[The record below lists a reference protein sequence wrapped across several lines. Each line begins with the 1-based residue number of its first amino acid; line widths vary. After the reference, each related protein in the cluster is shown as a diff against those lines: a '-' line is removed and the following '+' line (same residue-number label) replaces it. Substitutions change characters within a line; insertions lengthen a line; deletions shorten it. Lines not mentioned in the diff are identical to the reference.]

1 MVKEMPFFVTKDFA
15 VASCFHS
22 FFVLF
27 FVYVLELQSLE
38 EKAQECSSKKIRAN
52 RLVRLNSLPKKGTK
66 EKIVSP

>member
-27 FVYVLELQSLE
+27 FVYVLELQFSRR
-38 EKAQECSSKKIRAN
+38 KSSGVFLKKD
-52 RLVRLNSLPKKGTK
+52 SGQ
-66 EKIVSP
+66 